1 MKKKQTLVT
10 GASGFVGSYL
20 LPALESLGEYQIH
33 CFQGD
38 IRDREVVA
46 KNLKEV
52 QPDIVIHLAA
62 QAFVPIAIENP
73 WETEEIN
80 VGGTLNLI
88 EILHRMQRPCKMLY
102 VSSADVYGKQNLSL
116 LPLKESLLPNP
127 VNPYAGSKL
136 AAESYCR
143 QYSAYS
149 PFVSIVIARPF
160 NHIGIGQRKEFVI
173 PNFCSQIIEAK
184 HFGKSSISVGD
195 LAPTRDFSHVED
207 IVSGYLTLIE
217 KGESGEIYNICS
229 GEERSIRF
237 MVEELVKI
245 SGHEIKF
252 EVDAGRVRASETSK
266 VYGDNSKLKSLG
278 WKNKHSLSE
287 TLRQIYNH
295 LESDFLKSKQT
306 D

>member
-20 LPALESLGEYQIH
+20 LPALEAQGESQIH

-38 IRDREVVA
+38 IRDRKTVL
-46 KNLKEV
+46 KNLEEV
-52 QPDIVIHLAA
+52 KPDTVVHLAA

-80 VGGTLNLI
+80 VGGTLNLL
-88 EILHRMQRPCKMLY
+88 ESLHRLQRPCKILY
-102 VSSADVYGKQNLSL
+102 ISSADVYGKQNLSL
-116 LPLKESLLPNP
+116 LPLKESFLPNP

-143 QYSAYS
+143 QYAQYS
-149 PFVSIVIARPF
+149 PYLSVVIARPF

-184 HFGKSSISVGD
+184 HSGKSTIAVGD
-195 LAPTRDFSHVED
+195 LEPTRDFSHVED

-229 GEERSIRF
+229 GEERSIRY
-237 MVEELVKI
+237 MVEELAKY
-245 SGHEIKF
+245 SGKEIQF
-252 EVDAGRVRASETSK
+252 VVDAERVRASETSK

-287 TLRQIYNH
+287 TLKQIYDH
-295 LESDFLKSKQT
+295 LESEFLRSKQT

>member
-20 LPALESLGEYQIH
+20 LPALESQGETQIH

-38 IRDREVVA
+38 IRDRNAVTNQLE
-46 KNLKEV
+46 KIE
-52 QPDIVIHLAA
+52 PDVVIHLAA
-62 QAFVPIAIENP
+62 QAFVPVAVVNP

-80 VGGTLNLI
+80 VGGTLNLL
-88 EILHRMQRPCKMLY
+88 ETLHRMQRPCKMLY
-102 VSSADVYGKQNLSL
+102 ISSADVYGKQNHAL
-116 LPLKESLLPNP
+116 LPLKEILMPNP

-143 QYSAYS
+143 QYAQYS
-149 PFVSIVIARPF
+149 PHVSVVIARPF

-184 HFGKSSISVGD
+184 HSGKSTIAVGD
-195 LAPTRDFSHVED
+195 LEPTRDFSHVED

-229 GEERSIRF
+229 GEERSIRY

-245 SGHEIKF
+245 SGHDIKF
-252 EVDAGRVRASETSK
+252 SVDVGRVRASETSK
-266 VYGDNSKLKSLG
+266 VFGDNSKLKSLG
-278 WKNKHSLSE
+278 WRNKHSLSE
-287 TLRQIYNH
+287 TLLQIYNH
-295 LESDFLKSKQT
+295 LESEFLNSKHT
-306 D
+306 A

>member
-20 LPALESLGEYQIH
+20 LPALEAQGESQIH

-38 IRDREVVA
+38 IRDRKTVL
-46 KNLKEV
+46 KNLEEI
-52 QPDIVIHLAA
+52 QPDVLIHLAA

-80 VGGTLNLI
+80 VGGTLNLL
-88 EILHRMQRPCKMLY
+88 ESLHRLQRPCKMLY

-116 LPLKESLLPNP
+116 LPLKESFLPNP

-143 QYSAYS
+143 QYAHYS
-149 PFVSIVIARPF
+149 PFVSAVIARPF

-184 HFGKSSISVGD
+184 HRGKSAISVGD
-195 LAPTRDFSHVED
+195 LEPTRDFSHVED

-229 GEERSIRF
+229 GEERSIRY
-237 MVEELVKI
+237 MVEELVKF
-245 SGHEIKF
+245 SGHDIQF

-266 VYGDNSKLKSLG
+266 VYGDNSKLKALG

-287 TLRQIYNH
+287 TLEQIYNH
-295 LESDFLKSKQT
+295 LESEFLKSKQT

>member
-20 LPALESLGEYQIH
+20 LPALESQGESQIH

-38 IRDREVVA
+38 IRDRKTVL
-46 KNLKEV
+46 KNLEEV
-52 QPDIVIHLAA
+52 KPDTVVHLAA

-80 VGGTLNLI
+80 VGGTLNLL
-88 EILHRMQRPCKMLY
+88 ESLHRLQRPCKILY
-102 VSSADVYGKQNLSL
+102 ISSADVYGKQNLSL
-116 LPLKESLLPNP
+116 LPLKESFLPNP

-143 QYSAYS
+143 QYAQYS
-149 PFVSIVIARPF
+149 PYLSVVIARPF

-184 HFGKSSISVGD
+184 HSGKSTIAVGD
-195 LAPTRDFSHVED
+195 LEPTRDFSHVED

-229 GEERSIRF
+229 GEERSIRY
-237 MVEELVKI
+237 MLEELAKF
-245 SGHEIKF
+245 SGKEIQF
-252 EVDAGRVRASETSK
+252 VVDAERVRASETSK

-287 TLRQIYNH
+287 TLKQIYNH
-295 LESDFLKSKQT
+295 LESEFLKSKQT

>member
-20 LPALESLGEYQIH
+20 LPALESVGEYQIH

-38 IRDREVVA
+38 IRDRKAVV
-46 KNLKEV
+46 KNLEEV
-52 QPDIVIHLAA
+52 QPDILIHLAA

-88 EILHRMQRPCKMLY
+88 EFLHRIQKPCKMLY

-116 LPLKESLLPNP
+116 LPLKETLLPNP

-143 QYSAYS
+143 QYAEYS
-149 PFVSIVIARPF
+149 PFVSVVIARPF

-173 PNFCSQIIEAK
+173 PNFCTQIIEAK
-184 HFGKSSISVGD
+184 YSGKSSIAVGD

-207 IVSGYLTLIE
+207 IISGYLTLIE

-245 SGHEIKF
+245 SGHDIKF

-266 VYGDNSKLKSLG
+266 VYGDNSKLKTLG

-287 TLRQIYNH
+287 TLQQIYNH
-295 LESDFLKSKQT
+295 LESEFLKSKQT

>member
-20 LPALESLGEYQIH
+20 LPALESQGDSQIY

-38 IRDREVVA
+38 IRDRNTVTNQFE
-46 KNLKEV
+46 KIK
-52 QPDIVIHLAA
+52 PDILVHLAA
-62 QAFVPIAIENP
+62 QAFVPMAIDNP

-80 VGGTLNLI
+80 VGGTLNLL
-88 EILHRMQRPCKMLY
+88 ESLHRMQRPCKMLY
-102 VSSADVYGKQNLSL
+102 ISSADVYGKQNISS
-116 LPLKESLLPNP
+116 LPLKETLLPNP

-143 QYSAYS
+143 QYAQYS
-149 PFVSIVIARPF
+149 PFVSVVIARPF

-184 HFGKSSISVGD
+184 HSGKTTIAVGD
-195 LAPTRDFSHVED
+195 LEPTRDFSHVED

-229 GEERSIRF
+229 GEERSIRY

-245 SGHEIKF
+245 SGHKIKF
-252 EVDAGRVRASETSK
+252 EVDSGRVRASETSK
-266 VYGDNSKLKSLG
+266 VYGDNSKLKALG
-278 WKNKHSLSE
+278 WRNKHSLSE
-287 TLRQIYNH
+287 TLLQIYNY
-295 LESDFLKSKQT
+295 LESEFLKSKQT